1 MRGAQ
6 TRLPRFD
13 RQAAS
18 LVRRIEKA
26 IVRLDLHSQGQFVS
40 ILNAIDVQID
50 SLEPVPA
57 VVGHLADALLA
68 LARARHVDIEALRL
82 SEQLQTLRERL
93 TSPAQSPVS
102 TR

>member
-1 MRGAQ
+1 MPPA
-6 TRLPRFD
+6 PAHRFD

-26 IVRLDLHSQGQFVS
+26 IVRLDLDSQGQFVS

-50 SLEPVPA
+50 SLEPDPA
-57 VVGHLADALLA
+57 VLGHLADALLA
-68 LARARHVDIEALRL
+68 LARARDVDA
-82 SEQLQTLRERL
+82 QTLRLPDQLQALQNRF
-93 TSPAQSPVS
+93 TTTARSPAS